1 MKSLKAKIKLILA
14 LIPTVILLVYGIEL
28 GIRVLTAD
36 GKAEYLVVVTII
48 LVLLLIVVSRFYGN
62 YKNEK

>member
-1 MKSLKAKIKLILA
+1 MKAKIKLILA

-28 GIRVLTAD
+28 GIHVLTAD
-36 GKAEYLVVVTII
+36 GKAEYLIVVIVII
-48 LVLLLIVVSRFYGN
+48 LLLMVANSRFYGN